1 MTFYSAMVNAWA
13 LAASI
18 LDGTFDEDYPIM
30 TDDDKNR
37 VTPKESD
44 EYDPP
49 KSKPEPVTSLES
61 EDTEPK
67 LHVDGHGDVH
77 SDQDFWIDDGISMT
91 GNPNPSPDTI
101 HIDTSNYQNET
112 ITITGGEDAIGASD
126 TVQFDM
132 SAMQDLSFSSAEES
146 EEWVKA
152 HGGYEWTPGSAW
164 PPNDEPAPFPKDPLA
179 DNDDQIAHHISTTPE
194 VFGNQYTTEQL
205 ENDKKYQEAMMPG
218 IEEEKRK
225 WIYESPDKG
234 KTVYR
239 YELGTDP
246 LKRELVPQKDTQA
259 GVRAHALPDDTS
271 IKFKYNEDVT
281 LKEVEEYVQSTY
293 KSHYANDN
301 KTQTLDLINSIGDAE
316 SFSKANAIKYLSR
329 FGKKDGKSKFDILKA
344 IHYCILLYHFSG
356 LHNDD

>member
-37 VTPKESD
+37 VTPQESD

-49 KSKPEPVTSLES
+49 KTKTDSS
-61 EDTEPK
+61 
-67 LHVDGHGDVH
+67 
-77 SDQDFWIDDGISMT
+77 QDFWIDDGISVT

-101 HIDTSNYQNET
+101 HIDTSGL
-112 ITITGGEDAIGASD
+112 TGSTVTLGSD
-126 TVQFDM
+126 TVIGAADTVAFDYG
-132 SAMQDLSFSSAEES
+132 ALGYGTDQLSFSTAEEG
-146 EEWVKA
+146 EQWVKD
-152 HGGYEWTPGSAW
+152 HGGYEWTPGTAW
-164 PPNDEPAPFPKDPLA
+164 PPNDEPDPFPKDPLA

-194 VFGNQYTTEQL
+194 VFGNQYTMDQL
-205 ENDKKYQEAMMPG
+205 EKDKKYQDAMMPG
-218 IEEEKRK
+218 VEEEKRK

-259 GVRAHALPDDTS
+259 GVRAHSLPDDNS
-271 IKFKYNEDVT
+271 IHFKYNEDVT
-281 LKEVEEYVQSTY
+281 LKEVEEYVKSTY
-293 KSHYANDN
+293 QSHYANDN

>member
-37 VTPKESD
+37 VTPQESD

-49 KSKPEPVTSLES
+49 KTKRE
-61 EDTEPK
+61 
-67 LHVDGHGDVH
+67 
-77 SDQDFWIDDGISMT
+77 DFWIDDPT
-91 GNPNPSPDTI
+91 PDTI

-112 ITITGGEDAIGASD
+112 LTITGGED
-126 TVQFDM
+126 Q
-132 SAMQDLSFSSAEES
+132 LSFNTAEEG
-146 EEWVKA
+146 EDWVKA

-164 PPNDEPAPFPKDPLA
+164 PPNDEPNPFPSDPIS
-179 DNDDQIAHHISTTPE
+179 DNDDQIAHHVPTYE
-194 VFGNQYTTEQL
+194 
-205 ENDKKYQEAMMPG
+205 DAMMPG

-225 WIYESPDKG
+225 WIYESPDGG

-239 YELGTDP
+239 HELGKDP
-246 LKRELVPQKDTQA
+246 LKRELVPQENNAND
-259 GVRAHALPDDTS
+259 
-271 IKFKYNEDVT
+271 IEFKYNEDVT
-281 LKEVEEYVQSTY
+281 LKEVEEYVKSTY

-301 KTQTLDLINSIGDAE
+301 KTQTLDLINSIGDTE

-356 LHNDD
+356 LHNDN